1 MKNQE
6 SGIGR
11 KLLIIRMEATKS
23 EDKLWQLVSGI
34 KQCLSRFSGVPVLKG
49 WSQQHPLLGLH

>member
-6 SGIGR
+6 SGIGG
-11 KLLIIRMEATKS
+11 KWLVIRMDATES

-34 KQCLSRFSGVPVLKG
+34 RQ
-49 WSQQHPLLGLH
+49 

>member
-6 SGIGR
+6 SGIGE
-11 KLLIIRMEATKS
+11 KSLIIRMEATES

-34 KQCLSRFSGVPVLKG
+34 RQ
-49 WSQQHPLLGLH
+49 